1 VRYVLDTN
9 TLSFLMAGEPAVAA
23 RLLAQDRT
31 DVLVPQPVVAEIE
44 YGLARL
50 PDSKRR
56 RRLRR
61 RFEIFAEELPRAT
74 WTDEVS
80 RTFGRV
86 KADLEKSGTRLEDF
100 DLAVA
105 AHALALG
112 ATLVT
117 DNVDHM
123 KRIAKLELENWRDS
137 VPPGGRDETE
147 ENTEE

>member
-1 VRYVLDTN
+1 MRYVLDTN